1 MNPSTPERTDSWL
14 GRRGIQDKFTLAF
27 TVILL
32 LFMTATFLFTSSL
45 RDVRKAHDWQEHSSA
60 VLVKLNH
67 LETGVINE
75 QAGLRGYL
83 MTFNPEFLAP
93 YHKGIEQFEQ
103 DSQALR
109 VLTADNPQIQVGLVQ
124 VARLME
130 DWRRE
135 FAAPM
140 LALAAGAQR
149 DPEGTIRRVRAEAA
163 KGRGKQIID
172 QIRVQLDELRQLENA
187 LLDQRTATLDQTLRR
202 TEALSLVMLCVGI
215 SFGILMI
222 LLVGRTVSRP
232 IAQLTTLMSRL
243 ANGDT
248 AIEIP
253 YKPRGDEIGAMAR
266 RLEVF
271 KASTVQLQEREWV
284 KTESARLSMLLQQC
298 VDESSFCITLSR
310 ELARLLGA
318 PGVAVF
324 LCSEHEPALYF
335 GGGQGVPDELYTQ
348 QRFVLGQ
355 GLVGECAQQ
364 QQSLLIRDVPP
375 GYFRI
380 HSGLV
385 SGTPDRLLLSPLM
398 GRDGVLAV
406 LEMALLR
413 EDHPA
418 LLAEVLPL
426 AGLTLDTLRRS
437 LATKLLLAQTQE
449 QKEELQASEET
460 LRIQQ
465 EELRA
470 TNEALE
476 DKARALQEQSQKLT
490 ASDEELRLANQALQ
504 EKAAALEEARHA
516 VQRKA
521 NDLEQASQYKSEFL
535 ANMSHELR
543 TPLNSLLILSK
554 SLASNEDGN
563 LDDEQIESARI
574 IHESGSNLLRLIND
588 ILDLSKVEAGK
599 MDIVTEEVSLSAFA
613 ATMER
618 NFRPMAQQRS
628 LKWEVLLSPE
638 LPTRIR
644 TDGAR
649 LAQIL
654 TNLLS
659 NAFKFTHQGGVR
671 LHIARPA
678 ATDLP
683 EGSPLRAEQAIAFR
697 VSDSG
702 IGIPEEKLARIF
714 QAFEQADTSTSRRYG
729 GTGLGLS
736 ICRGLAQLLGGEIR
750 VSSQPEKGSAFT
762 LYLPEQLPGAVRA
775 AASAPQQTALAPSDK
790 PAPPARK
797 SRRSKAAAG
806 TSAAASSEVSGD
818 RILIVE
824 DDPQFSEVL
833 AGIARR
839 KGLEVLTAQTGED
852 GWRLA
857 RSQQP
862 SGILLDIGLP
872 GAMDGWKLMEKLK
885 ADPQTRNIPVHFI
898 SGDDQAKRA
907 LDMGAV
913 GFLLKPV
920 EKEAVLG
927 ALTRLLHFSHERRQ
941 LLVVDDDAASRAA
954 VRQLLG
960 DALVDISEANDGAAG
975 LALLQKQSF
984 DCLILDLGLPD
995 MSGLEFLRQATATM
1009 PQLPPVVVYSARELT
1024 REESMQLREFTD
1036 SIVIKGARSPDR
1048 LLDEVTLFLHAIN
1061 KPQST
1066 PAMPAPAAP
1075 GLAGKSVLVVDDD
1088 MRNIFALSKV
1098 LRGQGLKVIMAQD
1111 GYKALAQLEQQ
1122 PGIDLVLMDIMMPGM
1137 DGYECMRRIRAQP
1150 QWQKLPIIAVTAKAM
1165 KGDREK
1171 CLQAGANDYCTK
1183 PVDVDQL
1190 LVQMRA
1196 LLA

>member
-1 MNPSTPERTDSWL
+1 MNTSTQERSDSWL

-27 TVILL
+27 AVILL
-32 LFMTATFLFTSSL
+32 LFMTATFLFTRSL
-45 RDVRKAHDWQEHSSA
+45 HDVRKAHVGQEHSSE
-60 VLVKLNH
+60 VLVLLNH

-93 YHKGIEQFEQ
+93 YHKGVQQFEQ

-109 VLTADNPQIQVGLVQ
+109 ALAADNPQIQAGLAQ
-124 VARLME
+124 VLRLME
-130 DWRRE
+130 DWRRD
-135 FAAPM
+135 FATPM
-140 LALAAGAQR
+140 LALAADAQR

-163 KGRGKQIID
+163 KGRGKQLID
-172 QIRVQLDELRQLENA
+172 QVRVQLEEIRQLESA
-187 LLDQRTATLDQTLRR
+187 LLDQRTALLNRTLRR
-202 TEALSLVMLCVGI
+202 TEVLSLVMLCVGI
-215 SFGILMI
+215 TFGILMI

-248 AIEIP
+248 SIEIP
-253 YKPRGDEIGAMAR
+253 YKSRGDEIGAMAR

-271 KASTVQLQEREWV
+271 KAATAQLQEREWV

-298 VDESSFCITLSR
+298 VDEPSFCTTLSR
-310 ELARLLGA
+310 ELARLLEA

-324 LCSEHEPALYF
+324 LRSEQEPALYF
-335 GGGQGVPDELYTQ
+335 GGGQGVPDEPYTQ

-364 QQSLLIRDVPP
+364 QQSLLIRNVPP

-413 EDHPA
+413 EAHPA

-437 LATKLLLAQTQE
+437 LATQLLLARTQE

-476 DKARALQEQSQKLT
+476 DKARALQEQSQKLA

-516 VQRKA
+516 VQQKA

-563 LDDEQIESARI
+563 LDAEQIESARI

-599 MDIVTEEVSLSAFA
+599 MDIVAEEVSLSAFA

-618 NFRPMAQQRS
+618 NFRPVAQQRS

-638 LPTRIR
+638 LPTLIR

-671 LHIARPA
+671 LHIARPTA
-678 ATDLP
+678 ADLP
-683 EGSPLRAEQAIAFR
+683 DGSRLRAEQTVAFR

-702 IGIPEEKLARIF
+702 IGIPEEKLSRIF

-750 VSSQPEKGSAFT
+750 VSSQPEKGSVFT
-762 LYLPEQLPGAVRA
+762 LYLPEQLPGSVGA
-775 AASAPQQTALAPSDK
+775 AASAPQQAQTPSGK

-797 SRRSKAAAG
+797 SQRRKAAAG
-806 TSAAASSEVSGD
+806 APAAASGEVSGD

-839 KGLEVLTAQTGED
+839 KGLEVLIAQTGED

-857 RSQQP
+857 RSRQP

-941 LLVVDDDAASRAA
+941 LLVVDDDAASRAT

-975 LALLQKQSF
+975 LALLQKQRF
-984 DCLILDLGLPD
+984 DCLILDLALPD
-995 MSGLEFLRQATATM
+995 MNGLEFLRQATAAM
-1009 PQLPPVVVYSARELT
+1009 PQLPPVVIYSARELT

-1061 KPQST
+1061 KPQ
-1066 PAMPAPAAP
+1066 AAPAAPARITP
-1075 GLAGKSVLVVDDD
+1075 GLAGKTVLVVDDD

-1098 LRGQGLKVIMAQD
+1098 LRGHGLKVIMAQD
-1111 GYKALAQLEQQ
+1111 GYKALAQIEQQ

-1150 QWQKLPIIAVTAKAM
+1150 HWQKLPIIAVTAKAM

-1171 CLQAGANDYCTK
+1171 CLQAGANEYCTK

-1190 LVQMRA
+1190 LAQMRA